1 MNSQPLDSGLVVLD
15 VAAASHPGK
24 VKDINQDHYL
34 VIRFGRTLENLLTN
48 LDRGALEEDH
58 EVTGYVMLV
67 ADGIGGTEGGEVASQ
82 LAVKK
87 LVDLL
92 VETPDWIM
100 SLKREQ
106 DLRTVLERLDQ
117 RFWKIDEALKEDAR
131 LNSSRHGIGTTLTI
145 AGLMGNDLILG
156 HIGDS
161 RAYLLRNGILNQL
174 TTDHTLVQALVDA
187 GIVAADDVAAQASD
201 HVLTA
206 ALGSLDD
213 VVRPQV
219 KLLQLTQDDQIL
231 LCTDGL
237 TQIVDDQT
245 IQATLFHADS
255 AHQACHE
262 LVDLALAGGG
272 SDNITVV
279 LARIASHETT
289 D

>member
-1 MNSQPLDSGLVVLD
+1 MNSMDQPLDSVLEVMD

-24 VKDINQDHYL
+24 VKNNNQDQYL
-34 VIRFGRTLENLLTN
+34 VIRFGRTLENLLTS
-48 LDRGALEEDH
+48 LDEGELDPDH
-58 EVTGYVMLV
+58 DVTGYVMLV
-67 ADGIGGTEGGEVASQ
+67 ADGIGGMAAGEVASR
-82 LAVKK
+82 LAVTK

-106 DLRTVLERLDQ
+106 DLRTVLERMDH

-131 LNSSRHGIGTTLTI
+131 QDPSRHGMGTTLTV
-145 AGLMGNDLILG
+145 AGVMGNDLVVA

-161 RAYLLRNGILNQL
+161 RAYLLRNGKLSQL
-174 TTDHTLVQALVDA
+174 TNDHTLVQALVDA
-187 GIVAADDVAAQASD
+187 GIVAADDPASRSAD

-206 ALGSLDD
+206 ALGSLDE

-219 KLLQLTQDDQIL
+219 KLVQLNQDDQVL

-237 TQIVDDQT
+237 TQVVDEKT
-245 IQATLFHADS
+245 IQSTLWRADS
-255 AHQACHE
+255 AHEACHE

-272 SDNITVV
+272 
-279 LARIASHETT
+279 
-289 D
+289 